1 MEKSRQ
7 GGLRILFADDES
19 HLRDLMQ
26 MELPRLGHEVTV
38 CPDGAAAL
46 KALEQGFYDAAL
58 LDLRMP
64 GMTGIE
70 VLGQIR
76 QISPE
81 TQVIILTGHATV
93 DTAVQ
98 ALRLGAFDYLTKPCK
113 WAELEMIL
121 NRVAERRDMANK
133 TTALETRLKA
143 AEGMPLLIGDTPAMQ
158 QVRRLIDTIAPT
170 DASVMILGETGTGKE
185 LVARSLHDKS
195 RRADRAFIPVNCG
208 ALPENLVESELFGH
222 RKGAFTGADAHR
234 KGLFE
239 VANGGTLFLDE
250 VGELDKSVQV
260 KLLRFLESGEIR
272 KVGENEPFR
281 VDVRVLCATN
291 RDLREMVANE
301 LFREDLFFRL
311 NTFEIYLPPL
321 RERRA
326 DIGAL
331 ANHLLLRH
339 AARRGLT
346 ESMITPASIAVLA
359 AHEWPGNIRELAN
372 MIERSHDP
380 GRQRPDSPGTPAD
393 PASHARSKPSIRGR
407 VVDGGASFS
416 DPRGHADTPRHRD
429 EVHPDD
435 PRETPR
441 QQAGRVTRTGDQPEN
456 ALQQDQSTSAQLRTK
471 TAASGSQSGGGRFLC
486 PTGVPDLWGWFS
498 RPFNV
503 SAARGPNRHAFGR
516 AECRAYPR
524 GPLGW
529 LLVTTTFGVFT
540 WLVSWCETSVT
551 PCLRLDDGLAL
562 LGERG
567 GTGRSREDRG
577 AASGDHRHE
586 DAAVHRVDARA
597 AHAAIGGAR
606 GPDDGLRREH
616 LVVVRLKL
624 GDEVAAVDAVARGE
638 RPVEHAVQM
647 VLGEVL
653 HRGRSVRASRGS

>member
-64 GMTGIE
+64 GLTGIE

-76 QISPE
+76 QVSPE

-133 TTALETRLKA
+133 TAALETRLKA

-185 LVARSLHDKS
+185 LVARSLHEKS
-195 RRADRAFIPVNCG
+195 KRADRAFIPVNCG

-301 LFREDLFFRL
+301 LFREDLFFRI

-321 RERRA
+321 RERKA

-346 ESMITPASIAVLA
+346 ESTITPAAIAVLS

-372 MIERSHDP
+372 MIERATILAGNGP
-380 GRQRPDSPGTPAD
+380 ILPGTSAD
-393 PASHARSKPSIRGR
+393 PAPCAQQVVGCVRI
-407 VVDGGASFS
+407 VDGGTAFPDSG
-416 DPRGHADTPRHRD
+416 GHADAPGYRD
-429 EVHPDD
+429 EVHPDHS
-435 PRETPR
+435 RETPR
-441 QQAGRVTRTGDQPEN
+441 QQAGRITRAGHQLEN
-456 ALQQDQSTSAQLRTK
+456 SLQQDQSTSAQLSELDQ
-471 TAASGSQSGGGRFLC
+471 AGAQ
-486 PTGVPDLWGWFS
+486 
-498 RPFNV
+498 RPR
-503 SAARGPNRHAFGR
+503 SKCDCGQCESLR
-516 AECRAYPR
+516 
-524 GPLGW
+524 
-529 LLVTTTFGVFT
+529 
-540 WLVSWCETSVT
+540 SW
-551 PCLRLDDGLAL
+551 
-562 LGERG
+562 
-567 GTGRSREDRG
+567 
-577 AASGDHRHE
+577 
-586 DAAVHRVDARA
+586 
-597 AHAAIGGAR
+597 
-606 GPDDGLRREH
+606 
-616 LVVVRLKL
+616 
-624 GDEVAAVDAVARGE
+624 
-638 RPVEHAVQM
+638 
-647 VLGEVL
+647 
-653 HRGRSVRASRGS
+653 